1 MQEPNFMTHTLLSL
15 GICKPAPKS
24 LYSYGGMAMQLL
36 IKFIWALSIVVISY
50 AFSKAMALRK
60 KIPGGI
66 ASQAW
71 QFLYHII
78 GLLLIGYLTMP
89 LFSRLPEQSREFI
102 FVVVSLAAAIFIVKV
117 INLFYK
123 VIKEVGL

>member
-1 MQEPNFMTHTLLSL
+1 MHLLILPIWLLS
-15 GICKPAPKS
+15 I
-24 LYSYGGMAMQLL
+24 
-36 IKFIWALSIVVISY
+36 FIIFY
-50 AFSKAMALRK
+50 AFFRALALRK

-71 QFLYHII
+71 KFLYYLI
-78 GLLLIGYLTMP
+78 GLLVIGYLTMP
-89 LFSRLPEQSREFI
+89 LFSRLPEESREFI
-102 FVVVSLAAAIFIVKV
+102 FVTVSLAAAVFIVKV